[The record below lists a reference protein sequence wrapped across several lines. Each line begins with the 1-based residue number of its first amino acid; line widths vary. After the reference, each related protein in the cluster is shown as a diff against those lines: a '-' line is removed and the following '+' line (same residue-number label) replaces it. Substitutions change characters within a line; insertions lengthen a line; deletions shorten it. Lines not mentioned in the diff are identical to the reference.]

1 MDAIKA
7 VNAGQI
13 IVSHLLASQA
23 FTSLQGNLR
32 VF

>member
-23 FTSLQGNLR
+23 FTSLQET
-32 VF
+32 